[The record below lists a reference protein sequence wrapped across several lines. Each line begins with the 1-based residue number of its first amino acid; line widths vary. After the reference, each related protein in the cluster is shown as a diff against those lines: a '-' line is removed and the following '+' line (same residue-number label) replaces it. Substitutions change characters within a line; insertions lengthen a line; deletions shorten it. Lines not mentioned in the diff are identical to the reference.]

1 MIWVVCVCL
10 IAFNEAAATIYIY
23 RQTIFI
29 RSMIKDFFKRC
40 PWTSP
45 IFDKFCCVR
54 VILSQHNFP
63 KAIGKYFHHWKNVLH
78 APQNVLYTMENSK
91 SLFRC
96 KISCDIV
103 LHDIKRMICF
113 FASTSSNSFYFAN
126 LIMGMVCLNCKCE
139 YCSYLK
145 LIFNP
150 LQI

>member
-63 KAIGKYFHHWKNVLH
+63 KAIGKYFHHWKNVLY

-103 LHDIKRMICF
+103 LHDMKRIICF
-113 FASTSSNSFYFAN
+113 LLQPVVTPF
-126 LIMGMVCLNCKCE
+126 I
-139 YCSYLK
+139 
-145 LIFNP
+145 
-150 LQI
+150 LQIWLWAWYALIVNANIVAI